1 VLRKVLFRV
10 MVLAGL
16 LALPAALPVVADPS
30 VIQAGRGVGG
40 IRLGH
45 TLDQVRAALGPPAR
59 VTASPNDP
67 NARLLDYP
75 SRGLAVFLGS
85 HGGVIGVVVNKASWR
100 TPEGLAVGAAQSR
113 VLGVYG
119 PGLWRGQGNL
129 TYPAR
134 GLAFS
139 FQAGR
144 VQTIYVFQREDDR
157 ALMGDRL
164 IEPGRRVGGI
174 KIGDAVA
181 VVEEAWGRADQVLP
195 LGRAA
200 NQKLYRFK
208 EEALGLVVCAGRI
221 EGMILETGD
230 FITREGVKV
239 GSSRAEV
246 LRVYGRGYRTEPERI
261 WYDVRGIGF
270 WFQGDRVRQIQ
281 VVSGRR

>member
-1 VLRKVLFRV
+1 LVS
-10 MVLAGL
+10 L
-16 LALPAALPVVADPS
+16 LAFLLVLPALAESNL
-30 VIQAGRGVGG
+30 IQGGQGVGR
-40 IRLGH
+40 IRLGQS
-45 TLDQVRAALGPPAR
+45 LNQVQSALGPPTR

-75 SRGLAVFLGS
+75 ARGLAIFLGS
-85 HGGVIGVVVNKASWR
+85 SGGVIGVVVSTSSFR
-100 TPEGLAVGAAQSR
+100 TPEGLAVGAAQAQ
-113 VLGVYG
+113 VLKAFGQ
-119 PGLWRGQGNL
+119 GLWRGQGNL
-129 TYPAR
+129 TYPSR

-139 FQAGR
+139 FQGGK
-144 VQTIYVFQREDDR
+144 VHTIYVFQREDDR

-174 KIGDAVA
+174 KIGDPVA
-181 VVEEAWGRADQVLP
+181 VVEEAWGRADQVLT
-195 LGRAA
+195 LGQGAR
-200 NQKLYRFK
+200 QQLYRYK

-246 LRVYGRGYRTEPERI
+246 LRVYGRTFRSEPERI

-281 VVSGRR
+281 VVSGRP

>member
-1 VLRKVLFRV
+1 MLRKLHLLVTVLV
-10 MVLAGL
+10 ALLVAPVLADSSL
-16 LALPAALPVVADPS
+16 
-30 VIQAGRGVGG
+30 IQPGRGVGA
-40 IRLGH
+40 IRLGQ
-45 TLDQVRAALGPPAR
+45 TLDQVRAVLGPPAR

-85 HGGVIGVVVNKASWR
+85 QGGVIGVVVSASSWR
-100 TPEGLAVGAAQSR
+100 TPEGLAVGAPQAQVVR
-113 VLGVYG
+113 RYG
-119 PGLWRGQGNL
+119 QGLWRGQGNL
-129 TYPAR
+129 NYPAR

-139 FQAGR
+139 FQGGR
-144 VQTIYVFQREDDR
+144 VHTIYVFQREDDR

-164 IEPGRRVGGI
+164 IDPGRRVGGI
-174 KIGDAVA
+174 RIGDSVA

-195 LGRAA
+195 VGRGS
-200 NQKLYRFK
+200 NQKLYRYK

-246 LRVYGRGYRTEPERI
+246 LRVFGRSFRTEPERI

-281 VVSGRR
+281 VLSGRR